1 MTPDD
6 IALDFMTESEI
17 AEIMATEDIFQVD
30 MTNLDDL
37 LEDVA
42 SDSDYEQQLDSPRWC
57 VLLWVQFPQWARV
70 SEIQTL
76 TKRKAIMYIEIT
88 DTIAIIIALTT
99 STTLVITTA
108 IRNAKLTRA
117 LRELSVQK

>member
-6 IALDFMTESEI
+6 VALDFMTESEI

-42 SDSDYEQQLDSPRWC
+42 TDSDYE
-57 VLLWVQFPQWARV
+57 
-70 SEIQTL
+70 
-76 TKRKAIMYIEIT
+76 
-88 DTIAIIIALTT
+88 
-99 STTLVITTA
+99 
-108 IRNAKLTRA
+108 
-117 LRELSVQK
+117 

>member
-6 IALDFMTESEI
+6 IALDFMTEQEI

-42 SDSDYEQQLDSPRWC
+42 TDSDYE
-57 VLLWVQFPQWARV
+57 
-70 SEIQTL
+70 
-76 TKRKAIMYIEIT
+76 
-88 DTIAIIIALTT
+88 
-99 STTLVITTA
+99 
-108 IRNAKLTRA
+108 
-117 LRELSVQK
+117 

>member
-6 IALDFMTESEI
+6 IALDFMTEHEI

-42 SDSDYEQQLDSPRWC
+42 SDSDYE
-57 VLLWVQFPQWARV
+57 
-70 SEIQTL
+70 
-76 TKRKAIMYIEIT
+76 
-88 DTIAIIIALTT
+88 
-99 STTLVITTA
+99 
-108 IRNAKLTRA
+108 
-117 LRELSVQK
+117 

>member
-6 IALDFMTESEI
+6 VALDFMTESEI
-17 AEIMATEDIFQVD
+17 AEIIATEDIFQVD
-30 MTNLDDL
+30 LSNIDDL